1 MTFRENT
8 FKGEDMTK
16 TRYGAPRRAARLL
29 ALLLAL
35 TMIAVACGSSDDDV
49 AEDATSNDGAG
60 SSDDSSSD
68 DSSSDDSSSDDSAT
82 ALDPDLAAVREAAA
96 ESGGN
101 YGGTIRVRHAF
112 APTSLDPHTGSSGG
126 DHMVLYTMYDRL
138 THFEF
143 ETLNSTP
150 GLAESW
156 EFVDDTTLVFYL
168 REGITFH
175 DGSDFNA
182 DVVAYNID
190 RVKNHPVSTVANN
203 LASIDSVDVIDDLTV
218 QFNLSRPDSSLIGI
232 LSDRAG
238 MMVSM
243 VAAEAAEDNRLDITP
258 VGTGAFQLV
267 SYAPGD
273 LLVLEKN
280 PDYWQAGL
288 PYLDGFE
295 WVFIEDEEAA
305 INGLLSGEL
314 DMFDNLTDAS
324 KVLALDGDDRIE
336 FIDSPSQGM
345 DACYMNKDSSPFA
358 DVNVRK
364 AWAHA
369 IDKAGLNDALHFGF
383 GEPAYLPLPPQHW
396 AYASDL
402 APNHEYDVDEAKRL
416 LAEAGFADG
425 VDISM
430 VMWLSDHEER
440 KAEVIQ
446 AAVAPAGFRVDAQVV
461 EGSAANA
468 GFFENGD
475 YDIYCSG
482 WSGRPDP
489 GQTISAVLGSES
501 FYNYNNVGVP
511 GLDDLIA
518 AGGASPDQT
527 ERAAAY
533 REALKKG
540 IVEELIW
547 MPLWHHALIV
557 PLSPN
562 VGGYNWN
569 LYGKAQ
575 LQFVWLEE

>member
-1 MTFRENT
+1 
-8 FKGEDMTK
+8 
-16 TRYGAPRRAARLL
+16 
-29 ALLLAL
+29 
-35 TMIAVACGSSDDDV
+35 MIAAACGSDGDDDAAADDATSAGGDDSAGDDSADDGGDSDDGEADSSDDDGGGDAAGG
-49 AEDATSNDGAG
+49 AE
-60 SSDDSSSD
+60 
-68 DSSSDDSSSDDSAT
+68 
-82 ALDPDLAAVREAAA
+82 LDPNLPAVAEAAA

-101 YGGTIRVRHAF
+101 YGGTIRVRHGF

-156 EFVDDTTLVFYL
+156 EFVDDTTLVFNL
-168 REGITFH
+168 RAGVKFH

-182 DVVAYNID
+182 DVVAFNID
-190 RVKNHPVSTVANN
+190 RAQNHPVTTVANN
-203 LASIDSVDVIDDLTV
+203 LSSIDSVEVIDDLTI
-218 QFNLSRPDSSLIGI
+218 QFNLNRADTSLIGI

-243 VAAEAAEDNRLDITP
+243 EAAEAAEENRLDITP
-258 VGTGAFQLV
+258 VGTGAFKMV

-273 LLVLEKN
+273 RLILEKN

-288 PYLDGFE
+288 PYLDAFE

-305 INGLLSGEL
+305 VNGLLAGEL
-314 DMFDNLTDAS
+314 DMFSALSDAS
-324 KVLALDGDDRIE
+324 KVGALEGDDRIE

-345 DACYMNKDSSPFA
+345 DGCYMNKDSSPFA

-369 IDKAGLNDALHFGF
+369 LDKVGLNDALHFGF
-383 GEPAYLPLPPQHW
+383 GEAAYLPLPPQHW
-396 AYASDL
+396 AYAADL

-416 LAEAGFADG
+416 LGEAGLADG

-446 AAVAPAGFRVDAQVV
+446 AAVEPAGFRVDAQVL

-475 YDIYCSG
+475 FDIYCSG

-489 GQTISAVLGSES
+489 GQTLTALLGGES
-501 FYNYNNVGVP
+501 FYNYNNVGVQ
-511 GLDDLIA
+511 GLDDLVA
-518 AGGASPDQT
+518 AGGASPDQAD
-527 ERAAAY
+527 RAAAY
-533 REALKKG
+533 RDALDKG
-540 IVEELIW
+540 IAEELVWI
-547 MPLWHHALIV
+547 PLWHHALIV
-557 PLSPN
+557 PKSPK

-569 LYGKAQ
+569 LYGKVQ